1 MAHEATHLAGATLAQ
16 LHLVDA
22 LLTLR
27 AADAKLALTQEG
39 RMQPDER
46 ARRRLPERH
55 EDAFALTVAEREDR
69 GVGVESTDEPR
80 GQRVIAKHRR
90 EQADALGPHLLAGKD
105 HESLQSVTSER
116 AALSPL
122 RRVSQTSPPGRRLE
136 ALGAGVL
143 QMSLE

>member
-1 MAHEATHLAGATLAQ
+1 MPHEATHLAGATLAQ

-27 AADAKLALTQEG
+27 AADAKLALAQEG
-39 RMQPDER
+39 RMQPGER
-46 ARRRLPERH
+46 ARRRVPERH
-55 EDAFALTVAEREDR
+55 EDALALTVAEGEDR

-90 EQADALGPHLLAGKD
+90 EQADALGSHLLAGKD

-116 AALSPL
+116 AALSQVRSRQPDVAA
-122 RRVSQTSPPGRRLE
+122 RSAPRVSGGRL
-136 ALGAGVL
+136 L